1 MEAGRG
7 RLSGAALLDKACDV
21 LDVVAASTGGLGQ
34 AELAARLGLP
44 RTTTYRI
51 LATLVARGLLRQDP
65 SRRVYAVGFRLL
77 EMAQGA
83 WSSPDLPAAAA
94 PELRA
99 LRDATGETAYVAVL
113 EGGEAVA
120 LGKFEGAHEVR
131 SAARLG
137 QRKPLHCT
145 SQGKAILAFL
155 PAAERD
161 TLLGR
166 MSFVPLTTRTLRSRA
181 ELEASLKVVRA
192 RGFAIDDE
200 EIADGVRCV
209 GAPILSATGAVL
221 GALSIAGPAWRMTP
235 ERLELLGPEVAAA
248 GRRVGAAVRPAEVSV
263 GGVSVVAGPP
273 AFSALGP
280 RWMESAGLLWWVDAL
295 GPAVFTAAPAG
306 PGTIRA
312 PLHGPIDAFTLT
324 RDGDCLLSPVEGG
337 LLRLSACSAD
347 LHPVLPLGRRFTAF
361 AADAEGRLWASALG
375 GSGEALVGPLT
386 ARGVEPV
393 WTLPGRVTDLA
404 WLPSG
409 EALYAACPSAGAIYR
424 LQPRRSVP
432 LLLARLPAGS
442 GRPCGLSL
450 DHEDHVW
457 AALQDG
463 WAVARFTP
471 DGTLDRLLPLPVPR
485 PTGLTFGGVE
495 RSTLFVATARDG
507 VSLDV
512 LGSAPLSGHVL
523 SIAAET
529 RGSLPLYADTSLSHI
544 VG

>member
-1 MEAGRG
+1 MDAGRG
-7 RLSGAALLDKACDV
+7 RLIGAALLDKACDV
-21 LDVVAASTGGLGQ
+21 LDVVAAAPDGLGQ
-34 AELAARLGLP
+34 AELTARLGLP

-65 SRRVYAVGFRLL
+65 SRRVYAIGFRLL

-155 PAAERD
+155 PAAESD
-161 TLLGR
+161 ALLRR
-166 MSFVPLTTRTLRSRA
+166 MNFVPLTIRSLRSRA
-181 ELEASLKVVRA
+181 ELEASLVAVRA
-192 RGFAIDDE
+192 RGYAIDDE

-221 GALSIAGPAWRMTP
+221 GALSIAGPAWRMTS

-248 GRRVGAAVRPAEVSV
+248 GRRVGAAIRPAEMNV
-263 GGVSVVAGPP
+263 GGVAVLPGPP
-273 AFSALGP
+273 AFRAVGP
-280 RWMESAGLLWWVDAL
+280 RWMEATRLLWWIDAL
-295 GPAVFTAAPAG
+295 GPAVFTATSDG
-306 PGTIRA
+306 PSTMRA
-312 PLHGPIDAFTLT
+312 SLHEPIEAFTLT
-324 RDGDCLLSPVEGG
+324 REGDCLLCTVGGG
-337 LLRLSACSAD
+337 LLRLPAGAAE
-347 LHPVLPLGRRFTAF
+347 PVGILPPGLCLTAF
-361 AADAEGRLWASALG
+361 AADAEGRLWSSAP
-375 GSGEALVGPLT
+375 GSAGEALVGPLT
-386 ARGVEPV
+386 AGGVEPV

-409 EALYAACPSAGAIYR
+409 EALYAACPSLGSVYR
-424 LQPRRSVP
+424 LQPRRPVP

-450 DHEDHVW
+450 DIDDHVW

-495 RSTLFVATARDG
+495 RNTLFVATARDG

-512 LGSAPLSGHVL
+512 LSSAPLSGHIL
-523 SIAAET
+523 SVATET
-529 RGSLPLYADTSLSHI
+529 RGCSPLLAELRL
-544 VG
+544 VE